1 MEVTNHQ
8 FCGKSEFSPK
18 IPSNGRRAERGC
30 GVTES
35 RTLIELRL
43 PVWSTAIQLA
53 MTEMRVSRK
62 PRPGRSTRLRDGIR
76 HGNVE
81 LRHLRYFVVAA
92 EELNLRRAADRLEI
106 TQPAVT
112 KQVAGLEEQ
121 VGISLFARER
131 HRLTGLTSAG
141 TEFLAEAR
149 QILEQLEDA
158 IRRVQLVALGRSGRL
173 RIGLTDDA
181 ATLALTSILA
191 AFHYR
196 SPNVL
201 VELVELSEPQ
211 VLPALRANTV
221 DLALVSE
228 PQDTN
233 GFAVEELW
241 QESWSVVLPEGHPL
255 CCKESVVPADLA
267 GEALAMVRSSAQKT
281 VLARLRRF
289 GKKSDWPR
297 VAFRVSNRRTAIML
311 ARAGSAIAIAPSSS
325 VLVAGL
331 RAVMRPLQDPGYAV
345 IALKHDIDPPPG
357 LVGRFLNV
365 AREVSGARS
374 SSDQL
379 GSAAADSVESAV
391 LCPTCRRLRI
401 NARSVLMNRSSMCG
415 TMRSTVTGLLSPE
428 PTASA

>member
-1 MEVTNHQ
+1 MV
-8 FCGKSEFSPK
+8 
-18 IPSNGRRAERGC
+18 
-30 GVTES
+30 
-35 RTLIELRL
+35 
-43 PVWSTAIQLA
+43 
-53 MTEMRVSRK
+53 
-62 PRPGRSTRLRDGIR
+62 IR

-149 QILEQLEDA
+149 HILEQVEDA
-158 IRRVQLVALGRSGRL
+158 IRRVQLIALGRSGRL

-181 ATLALTSILA
+181 ATLALTSALA
-191 AFHYR
+191 AFHVR

-201 VELVELSEPQ
+201 IELVELSEPQ

-228 PQDTN
+228 PQETN

-255 CCKESVVPADLA
+255 CCKEAVVPADLA
-267 GEALAMVRSSAQKT
+267 GEALALVRSSAQKT
-281 VLARLRRF
+281 VLSRLRGL

-297 VAFRVSNRRTAIML
+297 VAFRVLNRRTAIML

-331 RAVMRPLQDPGYAV
+331 RAVMRPLLQDPGYAV
-345 IALKHDIDPPPG
+345 NALKHDIDPPPG
-357 LVGRFLNV
+357 LVGRFLNI
-365 AREVSGARS
+365 AREVTGARS
-374 SSDQL
+374 SSDQGLRRFRFRRTRSALRNMPARPHEYAVGSNEPFQYVRDDALHRDRLAVPRPDGVGIGTQERSEL
-379 GSAAADSVESAV
+379 GREGNRQTDRLVVRDRPEFQLRHNFAH
-391 LCPTCRRLRI
+391 RLR
-401 NARSVLMNRSSMCG
+401 
-415 TMRSTVTGLLSPE
+415 
-428 PTASA
+428 

>member
-1 MEVTNHQ
+1 
-8 FCGKSEFSPK
+8 
-18 IPSNGRRAERGC
+18 
-30 GVTES
+30 
-35 RTLIELRL
+35 
-43 PVWSTAIQLA
+43 
-53 MTEMRVSRK
+53 MTEMRVTRK
-62 PRPGRSTRLRDGIR
+62 PRTGRSTRLPDGIR

-81 LRHLRYFVVAA
+81 LRHLRYFVVVA

-121 VGISLFARER
+121 VGASLFARDR

-141 TEFLAEAR
+141 AEFLAEAR
-149 QILEQLEDA
+149 HILEQVEDA

-181 ATLALTSILA
+181 ATLRLTSILA
-191 AFHYR
+191 AFHAR

-201 VELVELSEPQ
+201 IELVELSGRE
-211 VLPALRANTV
+211 VLSALRANIV
-221 DLALVSE
+221 DLALASE
-228 PQDTN
+228 PQNAD

-255 CCKESVVPADLA
+255 CCKEAIVPADLA
-267 GEALAMVRSSAQKT
+267 GEALALVRSSAQKT
-281 VLARLRRF
+281 ILARLRRL
-289 GKKSDWPR
+289 GKKPDWPR
-297 VAFRVSNRRTAIML
+297 VAFRVLNRRTAIIL
-311 ARAGSAIAIAPSSS
+311 ARAGSAIAIALSSS

-331 RAVMRPLQDPGYAV
+331 RAVMRPLLQDPGYAV

-365 AREVSGARS
+365 AREVSGTRS

-379 GSAAADSVESAV
+379 GSTAADPAERGV
-391 LCPTCRRLRI
+391 LCATCRRVRMKT
-401 NARSVLMNRSSMCG
+401 RSVRMKRSSMCG
-415 TMRSTVTGLLSPE
+415 TIRSTVTGLLLPE

>member
-1 MEVTNHQ
+1 
-8 FCGKSEFSPK
+8 
-18 IPSNGRRAERGC
+18 
-30 GVTES
+30 
-35 RTLIELRL
+35 
-43 PVWSTAIQLA
+43 
-53 MTEMRVSRK
+53 MTQMRVTRK
-62 PRPGRSTRLRDGIR
+62 PQTGRSTRLPDGIR

-81 LRHLRYFVVAA
+81 LRHLRYFVVVA

-112 KQVAGLEEQ
+112 KQVSGLEEQ
-121 VGISLFARER
+121 VGASLFARER
-131 HRLTGLTSAG
+131 NRLTGLTSAG
-141 TEFLAEAR
+141 VEFLAEAR
-149 QILEQLEDA
+149 HILEQVEDA
-158 IRRVQLVALGRSGRL
+158 LRHVQLDALGRSGRL

-181 ATLALTSILA
+181 ATLRLTSILA
-191 AFHYR
+191 AFHAR

-201 VELVELSEPQ
+201 VELVELSGRE
-211 VLPALRANTV
+211 VLSALRANIV
-221 DLALVSE
+221 DLALASE
-228 PQDTN
+228 PQNAD
-233 GFAVEELW
+233 GLAVEELW

-255 CCKESVVPADLA
+255 CCKEAIVPADLA
-267 GEALAMVRSSAQKT
+267 GEALALVGSSAQKT
-281 VLARLRRF
+281 ILARLRRL

-297 VAFRVSNRRTAIML
+297 VAFRVLNRRTAIML

-331 RAVMRPLQDPGYAV
+331 RAVMRPLLQDSGYAV

-401 NARSVLMNRSSMCG
+401 NARSVLMNRSSMWG
-415 TMRSTVTGLLSPE
+415 TMRSTVTGLLLPE

>member
-1 MEVTNHQ
+1 MDSAPSEDAAQRDSALASN
-8 FCGKSEFSPK
+8 CG
-18 IPSNGRRAERGC
+18 
-30 GVTES
+30 
-35 RTLIELRL
+35 L
-43 PVWSTAIQLA
+43 PVWSTSIQLA
-53 MTEMRVSRK
+53 MTEMRVTRK
-62 PRPGRSTRLRDGIR
+62 PRSARSTRLPDDIR
-76 HGNVE
+76 HGNIE
-81 LRHLRYFVVAA
+81 LRHLRYFVVVA

-112 KQVAGLEEQ
+112 KQVARLEEQ
-121 VGISLFARER
+121 MGVSLFARAR
-131 HRLTGLTSAG
+131 HRLAGLTSAG
-141 TEFLAEAR
+141 ADFLVEAR
-149 QILEQLEDA
+149 HILDQVEDA
-158 IRRVQLVALGRSGRL
+158 IRGVQLVAHGRSGRL

-201 VELVELSEPQ
+201 VELVELAGAE
-211 VLPALRANTV
+211 VLAALEANTV
-221 DLALVSE
+221 DLALASE
-228 PQDTN
+228 PRDAD
-233 GFAVEELW
+233 GFAIEELW
-241 QESWSVVLPEGHPL
+241 RESWSVVLPEGHAL
-255 CCKESVVPADLA
+255 CHKDVVLPADLA
-267 GEALAMVRSSAQKT
+267 GEALALVRSSAQKT
-281 VLARLRRF
+281 VLARLRGV

-331 RAVMRPLQDPGYAV
+331 RAVMRPLLQDPGYAV

-379 GSAAADSVESAV
+379 GSAAADPAERGV
-391 LCPTCRRLRI
+391 LCATCRRVRMKT
-401 NARSVLMNRSSMCG
+401 RSVRMKRSSMCG
-415 TMRSTVTGLLSPE
+415 TIRSTVTGLLLPE

>member
-1 MEVTNHQ
+1 
-8 FCGKSEFSPK
+8 
-18 IPSNGRRAERGC
+18 
-30 GVTES
+30 
-35 RTLIELRL
+35 
-43 PVWSTAIQLA
+43 
-53 MTEMRVSRK
+53 MTQMRVTRK
-62 PRPGRSTRLRDGIR
+62 PQTGRSTRLPDGIR

-81 LRHLRYFVVAA
+81 LRHLRYFVVVA

-112 KQVAGLEEQ
+112 KQVSGLEEQ
-121 VGISLFARER
+121 VGASLFARER
-131 HRLTGLTSAG
+131 NRLTGLTSAG
-141 TEFLAEAR
+141 VELLAEAR
-149 QILEQLEDA
+149 HILEQVEDA
-158 IRRVQLVALGRSGRL
+158 IRHVQLVALGRSGRL

-181 ATLALTSILA
+181 ATLRLTSILA
-191 AFHYR
+191 AFHAR

-201 VELVELSEPQ
+201 VELVELSGRE
-211 VLPALRANTV
+211 VLSALRANIV
-221 DLALVSE
+221 DLALASE
-228 PQDTN
+228 PEPQNAD
-233 GFAVEELW
+233 GLAVEELW

-255 CCKESVVPADLA
+255 CCKEAIVPADLA
-267 GEALAMVRSSAQKT
+267 GEALALVGSSAQKT
-281 VLARLRRF
+281 ILARLRRL

-297 VAFRVSNRRTAIML
+297 VAFRVLNRRTAIML

-331 RAVMRPLQDPGYAV
+331 RAVMRPLLQDSGYAV

-401 NARSVLMNRSSMCG
+401 N
-415 TMRSTVTGLLSPE
+415 E
-428 PTASA
+428 PFEYVGDDALHRDWLAVA

>member
-1 MEVTNHQ
+1 
-8 FCGKSEFSPK
+8 
-18 IPSNGRRAERGC
+18 
-30 GVTES
+30 
-35 RTLIELRL
+35 L
-43 PVWSTAIQLA
+43 P
-53 MTEMRVSRK
+53 
-62 PRPGRSTRLRDGIR
+62 DGIR

-81 LRHLRYFVVAA
+81 LRHLRYFVVVA

-112 KQVAGLEEQ
+112 KQVSGLEEQ
-121 VGISLFARER
+121 VGASLFARER
-131 HRLTGLTSAG
+131 NRLTGLTSAG
-141 TEFLAEAR
+141 AEFLAEAR
-149 QILEQLEDA
+149 HILEQVEDA

-181 ATLALTSILA
+181 ATLALSSVLA
-191 AFHYR
+191 AFHAR

-211 VLPALRANTV
+211 VVPALRASTI
-221 DLALVSE
+221 DLVLASE
-228 PQDTN
+228 PQATD

-255 CCKESVVPADLA
+255 CRKEAVVPADLA
-267 GEALAMVRSSAQKT
+267 GEALALVRSSAQKT
-281 VLARLRRF
+281 VLTRLRRL

-331 RAVMRPLQDPGYAV
+331 RAVMRPLLQDPGYAV

-365 AREVSGARS
+365 AREVSGTRS
-374 SSDQL
+374 SKDQRESSVDD
-379 GSAAADSVESAV
+379 SAERAV
-391 LCPTCRRLRI
+391 LCATCRRVRMKT
-401 NARSVLMNRSSMCG
+401 RSVLMNRSSMWG
-415 TMRSTVTGLLSPE
+415 TMRSTVTGLLFPD

>member
-1 MEVTNHQ
+1 
-8 FCGKSEFSPK
+8 
-18 IPSNGRRAERGC
+18 
-30 GVTES
+30 
-35 RTLIELRL
+35 
-43 PVWSTAIQLA
+43 

-62 PRPGRSTRLRDGIR
+62 PRPGRSTRLPDDIR

-81 LRHLRYFVVAA
+81 LRHLRYFVVVA

-106 TQPAVT
+106 TQPAVS

-121 VGISLFARER
+121 LGISLFARQR
-131 HRLTGLTSAG
+131 HRLAGLTSAG
-141 TEFLAEAR
+141 REFLAEAR
-149 QILEQLEDA
+149 HILEQVEDA
-158 IRRVQLVALGRSGRL
+158 IRGVQLVAHGRSGRL

-191 AFHYR
+191 AFHAG

-201 VELVELSEPQ
+201 VELVELSEPE
-211 VLPALRANTV
+211 VLPALEANTV
-221 DLALVSE
+221 DLVLASE
-228 PQDTN
+228 PRNAD
-233 GFAVEELW
+233 GFVIEELW
-241 QESWSVVLPEGHPL
+241 RESWSVVLPEGHPL
-255 CCKESVVPADLA
+255 CCKEAIVPADLA
-267 GEALAMVRSSAQKT
+267 GEALALVRSSAQKT
-281 VLARLRRF
+281 VLSRLRGI

-297 VAFRVSNRRTAIML
+297 VAFRVLSRRTAIML

-331 RAVMRPLQDPGYAV
+331 RAVMRPLLQDSGYAV

-401 NARSVLMNRSSMCG
+401 NARSVLMNRSSMWG
-415 TMRSTVTGLLSPE
+415 TMRSTVTGLLLPE

>member
-1 MEVTNHQ
+1 
-8 FCGKSEFSPK
+8 
-18 IPSNGRRAERGC
+18 
-30 GVTES
+30 
-35 RTLIELRL
+35 L
-43 PVWSTAIQLA
+43 P
-53 MTEMRVSRK
+53 
-62 PRPGRSTRLRDGIR
+62 DGIR

-81 LRHLRYFVVAA
+81 LRHLRYFVVVA

-121 VGISLFARER
+121 MGASLFARER

-141 TEFLAEAR
+141 AEFLAEAR
-149 QILEQLEDA
+149 QILEQVEDA

-181 ATLALTSILA
+181 ATLRLTSILA
-191 AFHYR
+191 AFHAR

-201 VELVELSEPQ
+201 VELVELSGRE
-211 VLPALRANTV
+211 VLSALRANIV
-221 DLALVSE
+221 DLALASE
-228 PQDTN
+228 PQNAD

-241 QESWSVVLPEGHPL
+241 RESWSVVLPEAHPL
-255 CCKESVVPADLA
+255 CCKEAVVPADLA
-267 GEALAMVRSSAQKT
+267 GEALTLVRSSAQKT
-281 VLARLRRF
+281 VLSRLRGL

-297 VAFRVSNRRTAIML
+297 VAFRVLNRRTAIML

-331 RAVMRPLQDPGYAV
+331 RAVMRPLLQDPGYAV

-357 LVGRFLNV
+357 LVGRFLNI
-365 AREVSGARS
+365 AREVSGTRS
-374 SSDQL
+374 SEDQL
-379 GSAAADSVESAV
+379 DSAVDGSAERAV
-391 LCPTCRRLRI
+391 LCATCRRVRI
-401 NARSVLMNRSSMCG
+401 NARSVLMNRSSMG
-415 TMRSTVTGLLSPE
+415 GIMRSTVTGLLFPD

>member
-1 MEVTNHQ
+1 
-8 FCGKSEFSPK
+8 
-18 IPSNGRRAERGC
+18 
-30 GVTES
+30 
-35 RTLIELRL
+35 
-43 PVWSTAIQLA
+43 
-53 MTEMRVSRK
+53 MTQMRVTRK
-62 PRPGRSTRLRDGIR
+62 PQTGRSTRLPDGIR

-81 LRHLRYFVVAA
+81 LRHLRYFVVVA

-112 KQVAGLEEQ
+112 KQVSGLEEQ
-121 VGISLFARER
+121 VGASLFARER
-131 HRLTGLTSAG
+131 NRLTGLTSAG
-141 TEFLAEAR
+141 VELLAEAR
-149 QILEQLEDA
+149 HILEQVEDA
-158 IRRVQLVALGRSGRL
+158 IRHVQLVALGRSGRL

-181 ATLALTSILA
+181 ATLRLTSILA
-191 AFHYR
+191 AFHAR

-201 VELVELSEPQ
+201 VELVELSGRE
-211 VLPALRANTV
+211 VLSALRANIV
-221 DLALVSE
+221 DLALASE
-228 PQDTN
+228 PEPQNAD
-233 GFAVEELW
+233 GLAVEELW

-255 CCKESVVPADLA
+255 CCKEAIVPADLA
-267 GEALAMVRSSAQKT
+267 GEALALVGSSAQKT
-281 VLARLRRF
+281 ILARLRRL

-297 VAFRVSNRRTAIML
+297 VAFRVLNRRTAIML

-331 RAVMRPLQDPGYAV
+331 RAVMRPLLQDSGYAV

-401 NARSVLMNRSSMCG
+401 NARSVLMNRSSMWG
-415 TMRSTVTGLLSPE
+415 TMRSTVTGLLLPE